1 MSVMNDSLKSA
12 VQQVAKRATRT
23 TGVSLICLMS
33 VASVALVGCSS
44 DTATAPAAPRPSQF
58 TDPAGD
64 FLSTFTGPHNGD
76 LDVLSGEVSYDG
88 TNFVFTSTMSGA
100 IGATPG
106 AAYVWGVNRG
116 AGTARFA
123 PATPGVV
130 FDFIVIAVPGGA
142 STTRDLVTNTSTA
155 LAASAVV
162 TSGSTLTVTVPAS
175 LLTSQGFTPANYTV
189 NLWPKTTGGISDFA
203 PDNSMAP
210 VRVLP

>member
-1 MSVMNDSLKSA
+1 M
-12 VQQVAKRATRT
+12 
-23 TGVSLICLMS
+23 
-33 VASVALVGCSS
+33 
-44 DTATAPAAPRPSQF
+44 
-58 TDPAGD
+58 
-64 FLSTFTGPHNGD
+64 
-76 LDVLSGEVSYDG
+76 
-88 TNFVFTSTMSGA
+88 
-100 IGATPG
+100 
-106 AAYVWGVNRG
+106 WGVNRG